1 MNELFRAKTQNLK
14 NPNQSNSN
22 EKQKQ
27 YVTDTKSEE
36 SPNKN
41 NQSQK
46 NKKSK
51 DKHGSQKIN
60 RDQSDENIYKSK
72 ELLEKQGII
81 NNELSQS
88 SQSKIGQT

>member
-14 NPNQSNSN
+14 HPNISNSN

-41 NQSQK
+41 NQS
-46 NKKSK
+46 
-51 DKHGSQKIN
+51 
-60 RDQSDENIYKSK
+60 
-72 ELLEKQGII
+72 
-81 NNELSQS
+81 
-88 SQSKIGQT
+88 

>member
-1 MNELFRAKTQNLK
+1 MNYSEQKHRISKIQINLIAMK
-14 NPNQSNSN
+14 
-22 EKQKQ
+22 KKKQ

-41 NQSQK
+41 NQSQQ

-60 RDQSDENIYKSK
+60 RDQSDENIY
-72 ELLEKQGII
+72 
-81 NNELSQS
+81 
-88 SQSKIGQT
+88 